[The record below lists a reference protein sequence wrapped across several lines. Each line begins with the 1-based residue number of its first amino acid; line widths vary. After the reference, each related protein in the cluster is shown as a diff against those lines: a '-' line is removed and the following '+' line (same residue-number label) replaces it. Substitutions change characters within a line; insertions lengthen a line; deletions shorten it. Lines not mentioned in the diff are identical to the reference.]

1 MSDLVERLRSRAND
15 KRPMPKPYNLLLDAA
30 EHIEQLETGIK
41 RLSDEDELLSE
52 TTDGEVATVVGLAAK
67 LATAESTVFRLERE
81 NRALSELRRDLVTL
95 QKRIIGETGLSAIET
110 IDRALKVFDAKHLY
124 EIFDEEHAAR
134 QEQGAEE

>member
-1 MSDLVERLRSRAND
+1 MSDLAERLRRY
-15 KRPMPKPYNLLLDAA
+15 RPRDDWGVGEHHTICDEAA
-30 EHIEQLETGIK
+30 EHIEQLQ
-41 RLSDEDELLSE
+41 
-52 TTDGEVATVVGLAAK
+52 
-67 LATAESTVFRLERE
+67 RE